1 MMKHEISALMDGE
14 LFEDEADSVLGQIK
28 REPVAQSD
36 WAVYH
41 MIGDVLR
48 QPEYVH
54 RDISAIVRERLQNE
68 PTILAPRSRALKQ
81 KARVFAL
88 SAAASLLAVGV
99 VSWMSLQIS
108 PETAPQMAMQ
118 QSNIRPVNMQIQ
130 PKSNDYLMAHQE
142 FSPSNDMNGGASYIR
157 TVTFSPEE
165 KSQ

>member
-14 LFEDEADSVLGQIK
+14 IFEDESDILFDQIK
-28 REPVAQSD
+28 RDFDAHQD

-41 MIGDVLR
+41 LIGDVLR
-48 QPEYVH
+48 QPEYIH
-54 RDISAIVRERLQNE
+54 RDISARVHDQLLNE
-68 PTILAPRSRALKQ
+68 PTVLAPRIHALKQ

-88 SAAASLLAVGV
+88 SAAASLLAVSV
-99 VSWMSLQIS
+99 VAWMSLQIS
-108 PETAPQMAMQ
+108 PEASPQMAMQ
-118 QSNIRPVNMQIQ
+118 QTNIRPVNMQMQ
-130 PKSNDYLMAHQE
+130 PKANDYLMAHQE

>member
-1 MMKHEISALMDGE
+1 MKHEISALMDGE
-14 LFEDEADSVLGQIK
+14 LFEDEAEILFGQIK
-28 REPVAQSD
+28 RDPSAHRD
-36 WAVYH
+36 WATYH

-68 PTILAPRSRALKQ
+68 PTVLAPRSRALKQ

-99 VSWMSLQIS
+99 VAWMSLQIS
-108 PETAPQMAMQ
+108 PEASPQMAMQ

-157 TVTFSPEE
+157 TVTYNPEE